1 MLLALRTLSG
11 LVGFAMYMTGTAS
24 LTLLFFIVLGRIT

>member
-1 MLLALRTLSG
+1 MRTALTLAK

-24 LTLLFFIVLGRIT
+24 MTLLFFIVFGRI